1 MGRRLTDS
9 PACESEE
16 QGETEEEQE
25 REQEQ
30 EQEQRGTAPH
40 YPITISDMSAPSPPN
55 LESMG

>member
-30 EQEQRGTAPH
+30 EQEQRGTAEGE
-40 YPITISDMSAPSPPN
+40 ISTGQVYWGAKK
-55 LESMG
+55 